1 MPHPLHQG
9 LTPNRS
15 MILRAPDFYDRF
27 KCIAGDCTDTCCIG
41 WEIDI
46 DKNSQERYRKLSN
59 GKEAFARKIQDNIE
73 DGHFKLAPGDRC
85 PFLREDNLCEMICQL
100 GVNGTDKLASG
111 ENILCDICR
120 EHPRFTEVYGDIMEK
135 GVGLCCEE
143 AARLLLDG
151 TGSPLAFIEKEV
163 NDVPDD
169 IPEDARE
176 ARDAI
181 FAEREQMFDILAD
194 GSLSLNERLLNLLD
208 FAEQTQYDDPESEF
222 QDEAAP
228 ATSEVLSMEA
238 VKQTWIEILGEGE
251 SFGPAWS
258 KAFERI
264 VYKGWPTQNESIF
277 NDSDG
282 ERIVTYMLFRYY
294 AKSLFDGDF
303 LGKVQ
308 FSIYFWIIL
317 RNFGA
322 TLAEGATSI
331 RGVSEELSQKI
342 NAIKLLSKQ
351 TEYSEEIMGIL
362 ADNFYE
368 NEAFSTENF
377 RNLIKGTSNKSL

>member
-1 MPHPLHQG
+1 ML
-9 LTPNRS
+9 
-15 MILRAPDFYDRF
+15 LRVPDFYDKF
-27 KCIAGDCTDTCCIG
+27 NCIAGDCTDTCCIG
-41 WEIDI
+41 WEIDV
-46 DKNSQERYRKLSN
+46 DKNSQERYSKLSK
-59 GKEAFARKIQDNIE
+59 GKENFARKVLDNIV
-73 DGHFKLAPGDRC
+73 DGHFKLKPGDRC

-100 GVNGTDKLASG
+100 GSNGTDKLENG
-111 ENILCDICR
+111 ESVLCDICR

-143 AARLLLDG
+143 AAKLLLSENDK
-151 TGSPLAFIEKEV
+151 PLAFAEREI
-163 NDVPDD
+163 NDEPDD
-169 IPEDARE
+169 IPEDVRE

-194 GSLSLNERLLNLLD
+194 GTLSLNERLLNLLD
-208 FAEQTQYDDPESEF
+208 FVEQSQYDDPDSE
-222 QDEAAP
+222 AP
-228 ATSEVLSMEA
+228 CASTKLDNQLSDDA
-238 VKQTWIEILGEGE
+238 IRQTWIEILGEGE
-251 SFGPAWS
+251 SFGPAWNA
-258 KAFERI
+258 AFERI
-264 VYKGWPTQNESIF
+264 VRKGFPNQTDSIF
-277 NDSDG
+277 SDSDG

-331 RGVSEELSQKI
+331 RGVSEELSKKI

-377 RNLIKGTSNKSL
+377 RKLIK